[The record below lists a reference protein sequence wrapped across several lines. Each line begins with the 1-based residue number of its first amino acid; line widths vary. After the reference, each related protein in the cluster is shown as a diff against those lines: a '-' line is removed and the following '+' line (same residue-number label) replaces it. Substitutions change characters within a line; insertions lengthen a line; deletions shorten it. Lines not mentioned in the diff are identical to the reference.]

1 MKENQKAHL
10 TKWSPA
16 YIIAAVLTG
25 GGGTAA
31 LTDNLPV
38 THAQFVEH
46 ENGMHQVAGNAIEE
60 INEVLG
66 GIRLEQTRE
75 QLKQAYSDK
84 CRANG
89 AALEYIT
96 KEIDRLEDIYHV
108 LTERDYDPPPCL
120 DS

>member
-1 MKENQKAHL
+1 MKESQKAHL
-10 TKWSPA
+10 KTCSPA
-16 YIIAAVLTG
+16 YILGAILSA

-31 LTDNLPV
+31 LTDNLPI

-46 ENGMHQVAGNAIEE
+46 ENGIHKTAGDAIDQINA
-60 INEVLG
+60 VLG

-89 AALEYIT
+89 AALEYIN